1 MAAAGMCA
9 FERGQAGGRVAEEV
23 EVEVGDRISGWRC
36 VC

>member
-1 MAAAGMCA
+1 MR
-9 FERGQAGGRVAEEV
+9 FERGQAGDRAAVAEEEEVV